1 MRKRTIETDRKL
13 RLKRE
18 TLRRLSSLGAGD
30 LARVAGGAHTDQCYD
45 HEWQCKTLG
54 TTSKFC

>member
-18 TLRRLSSLGAGD
+18 TLRRLNALGAGD
-30 LARVAGGAHTDQCYD
+30 LARVAGGDQTRHCCMD
-45 HEWQCKTLG
+45 QTLG